1 MTLSSLPGLYMQH
14 VAGLC
19 RAYEALCGK
28 LGLDAV
34 LLHSGI
40 ARPRST
46 FDDQFWP
53 LRVVPHFAHF
63 LPLVEADAVL
73 EVRPGRRPVLHRLVE
88 DNFWEKPAPPPAH
101 AFSAVDVVESSSH
114 EAMKSA
120 LPGPSARVAFIG
132 EDGGAA
138 ARLGHT
144 LSTAVAVLTAINET
158 RVHKSAYDLACLAEA
173 NRVAALGHVAVR
185 EAFFDGSA
193 RSELDLH
200 LLYLQVTAQD
210 DSDTPYK
217 NIVALGEHGATLHHV
232 SYGRDRGPGA
242 TSLLL
247 DAGAS
252 FLGYASDI
260 TRTYVRGRSAEVDA
274 FAQLVAGV
282 DQLQRSLCDEVRI
295 GVSYESLHDRAH
307 EHVARVLAEAGVL
320 RGSPDEGVQRG
331 ITRAFLPHGLGH
343 SLGIT
348 CHDVGCALK
357 KPRIDN
363 PFLRNTRDIEVDQV
377 FTIEPG
383 IYFIPGVLA
392 PLRADDRAS
401 LIDWKLVDSL
411 APLGG
416 IRVEDD
422 LHVQAGRVDNLTRTY
437 L

>member
-1 MTLSSLPGLYMQH
+1 MLSSLPRLYLDH
-14 VAGLC
+14 VAGLS
-19 RAYEALCGK
+19 RAYAALCQK

-34 LLHSGI
+34 LLHSGV

-73 EVRPGRRPVLHRLVE
+73 EIRPGRRPVLHRLVE

-101 AFSAVDVVESSSH
+101 ALMAVDVVESKGH

-120 LPGPSARVAFIG
+120 LPGPSTRVAFIG
-132 EDGGAA
+132 EDEAAA
-138 ARLGHT
+138 ARLGHA
-144 LSTAVAVLTAINET
+144 LSTNAPILAAINET

-185 EAFFDGSA
+185 DAFLDGSA

-200 LLYLQVTAQD
+200 LIYLQTTAQD
-210 DSDTPYK
+210 DADTPYK

-232 SYGRDRGPGA
+232 SYGRERGPGA

-252 FLGYASDI
+252 VLGYASDI

-282 DQLQRSLCDEVRI
+282 DTLQRSLCDEVRV
-295 GVSYESLHDRAH
+295 GASYEALHDRAH

-320 RGSPDEGVQRG
+320 RGSVDEGVQRG

-383 IYFIPGVLA
+383 IYFIPGMLA
-392 PLRADDRAS
+392 PLRVDDRAP
-401 LIDWKLVDSL
+401 LVDWKLVDAL

-416 IRVEDD
+416 IRIEDD
-422 LHVQAGRVDNLTRTY
+422 LHVNASGVDNLTRTY